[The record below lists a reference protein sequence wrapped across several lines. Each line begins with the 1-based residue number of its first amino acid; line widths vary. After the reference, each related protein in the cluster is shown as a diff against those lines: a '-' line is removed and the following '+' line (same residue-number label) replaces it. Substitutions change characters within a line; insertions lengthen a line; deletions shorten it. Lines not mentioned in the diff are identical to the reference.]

1 MTKKIALFLLLVSI
15 FMTVPDGAYA
25 KSLFHA
31 TEKAVARR
39 IMKRGFAA
47 NRMRST
53 ARFGRGAYLAES
65 RALALSE
72 KPASKAVV
80 AFKDSKLFRQ
90 RTLNTSRLKRTQLK
104 RFSRDY
110 DLRGNIRKGI
120 IGPDLGKKIGRSAGK
135 TNQVISYRSAKGKG
149 SNYFI
154 PQRLYKNHPNIVKPV
169 RILPAHNN

>member
-90 RTLNTSRLKRTQLK
+90 RTLNTNRLKRTQLK

-120 IGPDLGKKIGRSAGK
+120 IGPKLGRRIGKEAGK
-135 TNQVISYRSAKGKG
+135 MDKVVAYKSAKGKG
-149 SNYFI
+149 TNYFI
-154 PQRLYKNHPNIVKPV
+154 PRKVYQRHPDILKTV
-169 RILPAHNN
+169 RDIQK

>member
-15 FMTVPDGAYA
+15 FMTGPDGVYA

-39 IMKRGFAA
+39 IMKRGFSV

-53 ARFGRGAYLAES
+53 ARFGRGAYMAES

-80 AFKDSKLFRQ
+80 AFKDSKLFRK
-90 RTLNTSRLKRTQLK
+90 RMINTSRLKKVQLK
-104 RFSRDY
+104 RFSRDF
-110 DLRGNIRKGI
+110 DLRGNIRKGV
-120 IGPDLGKKIGRSAGK
+120 IGPDLGRKIGKNAGR
-135 TNQVISYRSAKGKG
+135 TNHVISYRSAKGKG
-149 SNYFI
+149 TNYFI
-154 PQRLYKNHPNIVKPV
+154 PQRLYKTHTKIVKPV
-169 RILPAHNN
+169 RILPAYNN